1 MKLDTR
7 RGPLLKAS
15 KSRTTNEIFSPLAT
29 HPNQAKS
36 AFSSGQKVD
45 NPFSTTA
52 VQPKSGLT
60 VDALKSPGPKPT
72 SPMSLFNRKAE
83 AMSNSP
89 MIADTSKINSR
100 NMDHEMT
107 DAETMNLGS
116 PSVQQAGKGVVALG
130 GSEHAFEVIRDEIED
145 FRDELMSENF
155 RFKAE
160 MLKEFMQMKVKI
172 NLYVMSKLSF
182 EFFIFLVVV
191 IVRYEKVF

>member
-29 HPNQAKS
+29 HPNQG

-45 NPFSTTA
+45 NPFSSPA
-52 VQPKSGLT
+52 IQPKSGLT
-60 VDALKSPGPKPT
+60 VDALKSPGLKPT

-83 AMSNSP
+83 AMGNSP

-107 DAETMNLGS
+107 DAETINLGS
-116 PSVQQAGKGVVALG
+116 PRVQQAGKGMVSLA

-160 MLKEFMQMKVKI
+160 MLKEFMQMRVKI
-172 NLYVMSKLSF
+172 NLPCNF
-182 EFFIFLVVV
+182 EIFI
-191 IVRYEKVF
+191 